1 MTSWQV
7 EGAMSS
13 TTSSNVLEGR
23 IISSALWAAA
33 GDAIGWI
40 TELSNGPSTVKRRV
54 GKERVSATAPW
65 IRHVGGLTGP
75 RIPLPAGTYSDDTQ
89 LRLAVS
95 RSIRGDG
102 EFDPEAFAKVEL
114 TVWPAYALGG
124 GRGTKAAAANLV
136 RRNVNWF
143 SNFYDV
149 KGSRYFSGGGNGA
162 CMRIQPHVWSRRPDR
177 SKRELLLD
185 VLRNALITHGHPH
198 GFLGAMF
205 HALALADAL
214 FEGKISAPEHL
225 GQYVDWFGEA
235 LTLVQADPQLSTFW
249 LSAWESEF
257 GSTLEQAAAA
267 ARDEA
272 IKDVDEIVAILSGS
286 DGPEIQY
293 HRVLEALGCLN
304 SDYRGSGLKT
314 SIAASALS
322 WIFRE
327 RHVDDALILAA
338 NELESD
344 TDTIGTMA
352 GAILGAAKD
361 QALHWA
367 IQDKD
372 YLLYD
377 AGRLA
382 AIGRGEVRE
391 SFKYPDL
398 STWHAPSTQ
407 ASVVGQYQD
416 QLALAGLGVAHPV
429 SEEYEGADGVW
440 QWLMLS
446 FGQTVLA
453 KRKKILN
460 KKIARSQM
468 PIRVTDNF
476 SGDVISSAPEQPE
489 AHEHSK
495 LVASNVAL
503 ELPFN
508 LTADASTHESL
519 PKGGAED
526 NIDRWTEIVISSK
539 FDDREVGRYLN
550 RCIDLNGSIESAIAF
565 ASIIAKAKL
574 ARRRKK

>member
-1 MTSWQV
+1 MTSRQV
-7 EGAMSS
+7 EGAMNSA
-13 TTSSNVLEGR
+13 TGGTALEAR

-40 TELSNGPSTVKRRV
+40 TELSNGPNTVKKRI

-65 IRHVGGLTGP
+65 VRHVGGLAGP
-75 RIPLPAGTYSDDTQ
+75 KIPLPAGTYSDDTQ
-89 LRLAVS
+89 LRLATS

-124 GRGTKAAAANLV
+124 GRGTKAAATNLA

-162 CMRIQPHVWSRRPDR
+162 CMRIQPHVWSHQPNR
-177 SKRELLLD
+177 SKRDLLLD

-214 FEGKISAPEHL
+214 FTGRIFAPEHW
-225 GQYVDWFGEA
+225 GRYVDWFAEA
-235 LTLVQADPQLSTFW
+235 PSLILADPQLSTFW
-249 LSAWESEF
+249 LSAWEIEF
-257 GSTLEQAAAA
+257 GSTLESAVTA
-267 ARDEA
+267 ARSEA
-272 IKDVDEIVAILSGS
+272 IKDVDEVVAILSDS
-286 DGPEIQY
+286 SEPDIKY
-293 HRVLEALGCLN
+293 HRVLEVLGCLN
-304 SDYRGSGLKT
+304 PDYRGSGLKT
-314 SIAASALS
+314 SIAACALA
-322 WIFRE
+322 WIFRDGGIE
-327 RHVDDALILAA
+327 EALILAA
-338 NELESD
+338 NELDSD
-344 TDTIGTMA
+344 TDTIATMA
-352 GAILGAAKD
+352 GAILGATKD
-361 QALHWA
+361 QALCWV

-377 AGRLA
+377 AERLA
-382 AIGRGEVRE
+382 AIGRGELRE

-416 QLALAGLGVAHPV
+416 QLALAGLGTAQPI
-429 SEEYEGADGVW
+429 SDEYVGADGIW
-440 QWLMLS
+440 QWLMLA

-453 KRKKILN
+453 KRKKVLS

-468 PIRVTDNF
+468 PGRGSSV
-476 SGDVISSAPEQPE
+476 DVSSSSTKEPKAVHQHLNPIAIDAPG
-489 AHEHSK
+489 
-495 LVASNVAL
+495 
-503 ELPFN
+503 LPFD
-508 LTADASTHESL
+508 LAPLEPPPKES
-519 PKGGAED
+519 AEES
-526 NIDRWTEIVISSK
+526 IDRWTEIVINSK
-539 FDDREVGRYLN
+539 FDDRELGKYLN
-550 RCIDLNGSIESAIAF
+550 RCIDSGGSIESAVAF

-574 ARRRKK
+574 ARGRKR